1 MKRIYLFVSL
11 CMLVGS
17 SFAQKKAV
25 KDAKSAMGSN
35 TTEARNLIKPALT
48 NPETMSDAET
58 WKIAG
63 DIEYKVFDD
72 ELTKTKTEAITKKAG
87 DEPTMYEGLY
97 NLYTP
102 YLTADSLGQLPDEK
116 GKVKNKYRKD
126 IIKNL
131 KEVYPYYINAGL
143 FYNDKKDFAKASLFF
158 ERYWDMPN
166 QSIFSEDPSLFNKQ
180 DTVYQ
185 TIKYYAILTS
195 IQSDDHKRAIN
206 LLKKIEKEP
215 YVTNNTYKES
225 DIYELLASE
234 YQRLD
239 DSISY
244 VNTLR
249 IGAEKYP
256 GNKYFTPN
264 LINEFI
270 RGGKNAEALEF
281 LDQAI
286 ANDPANSCDLNSVKA
301 TLYADKKDYAAAE
314 PLYLKAIESNS
325 DCERALE
332 GIGVLYILQA
342 QDMKE
347 KAAQTT
353 TRKEQL
359 EIDKQTSD
367 LYLKSIPYL
376 EKYHDLLK
384 AKQAESRD
392 LKALLMKL
400 QNVYYNLS
408 LLKIDKAAEL
418 DAIEK
423 ELNSL

>member
-11 CMLVGS
+11 CMLVS
-17 SFAQKKAV
+17 FSFAQKKAV

-35 TTEARNLIKPALT
+35 VKEARELIKPALT
-48 NPETMSDAET
+48 NPETKDDAET

-63 DIEYKVFDD
+63 DIEYKMFDD
-72 ELTKTKTEAITKKAG
+72 ELTKTKTEAITKKKG

-102 YLTADSLGQLPDEK
+102 YLTADSLAQLPDEK

-126 IIKNL
+126 IIKNF

-143 FYNDKKDFAKASLFF
+143 FYNDQKDFAKASLFF
-158 ERYWDMPN
+158 EKYWDLPN
-166 QSIFSEDPSLFNKQ
+166 QRIFEGEQDAFKI
-180 DTVYQ
+180 DTVYH
-185 TIKYYAILTS
+185 TIKYYTILTS
-195 IQSDDHKRAIN
+195 IQSENHPRAIS
-206 LLKKIEKEP
+206 LLKRIEKEP
-215 YVTNNTYKES
+215 YLENSTYKES

-234 YQRLD
+234 YQRID
-239 DSISY
+239 DSLSY
-244 VNTLR
+244 VNALR
-249 IGAEKYP
+249 IGAQKFP
-256 GNKYFTPN
+256 ANKYFTPN

-301 TLYADKKDYAAAE
+301 TLYTDKKDYVTAE

-332 GIGVLYILQA
+332 GVGVLYILQA

-347 KAAQTT
+347 KAAQAA

-384 AKQAESRD
+384 ARQAEPRD

-408 LLKIDKAAEL
+408 LLKIDKATEL
-418 DAIEK
+418 EAIEK
-423 ELNSL
+423 ELNDL